1 MKPGRIRY
9 RPVAEYLVQVGAK
22 QFRTT
27 FSGRLSEDDL
37 QRIANVPFS
46 VSANPTLEEARHHIG
61 ATLEALN
68 LTTVARL
75 AGLTRVLASRTE
87 AHAHR
92 TLTLRPLQEPGR
104 RISRTRLEHLGV
116 LSRELMSGGAAT
128 RACRGD

>member
-22 QFRTT
+22 HFRTI
-27 FSGRLSEDDL
+27 FSGPLSEDDL

-46 VSANPTLEEARHHIG
+46 GSANPTLEEARHHIG

-75 AGLTRVLASRTE
+75 AGLTRVLARRPGGAIANPLPTQPDVEDYPASSS
-87 AHAHR
+87 A
-92 TLTLRPLQEPGR
+92 LRPTR
-104 RISRTRLEHLGV
+104 RPRQL
-116 LSRELMSGGAAT
+116 
-128 RACRGD
+128 